1 MAARKK
7 PLINL
12 LPQEEFETSTS
23 GRLLKWL
30 LATFRYIVIVT
41 ELIVMVAFISR
52 FWLDAKN
59 NDLDDLLKQKRA
71 VVEASARFEK
81 DFRQTQTK
89 LKVFSGMTTKAVETD
104 KVLGIASSYLPPEI
118 YLTSFSLTGKDI
130 RIRGVAPSERSV
142 AVFIANLNSTDVF
155 DDISLFQADSLGEG
169 GSLLNFT
176 LRATLKE
183 S

>member
-1 MAARKK
+1 
-7 PLINL
+7 L
-12 LPQEEFETSTS
+12 

-41 ELIVMVAFISR
+41 EMIVMVAFISR

-71 VVEASARFEK
+71 VVDASARFEE
-81 DFRQTQTK
+81 DFRQTQVK
-89 LKVFSGMTTKAVETD
+89 LKVFSGMTAKAVETD
-104 KVLGIASSYLPPEI
+104 RVLGVTSSYLPPEI
-118 YLTSFSLTGKDI
+118 YLTSFSLTGKDV

-142 AVFIANLNSTDVF
+142 AVFIVNLNSADVF
-155 DDISLFQADSLGEG
+155 DDISLLQADSLGEG

-176 LRATLKE
+176 LMATLKE
-183 S
+183 R